1 MAEII
6 GDLEELT
13 LLVRRAARQE
23 TLGVEADSLRR
34 AKQVRDQAGAKA
46 QHLRHEILAAAQGA
60 ADQERQR
67 LLAQVA
73 LEMQRRLLTEREALL
88 DQVWVAAEQ
97 ALRELPGQAAYVGVL
112 RRLAMTVGRVLG
124 QGPIVLAADPVGHEL
139 LTSDRLAEWSTAA
152 QMQFACA
159 QQPAPIW
166 GGLLARDV
174 DERRQVDA
182 SFATRLALARAE
194 SREQVAQLLGIA

>member
-13 LLVRRAARQE
+13 GLVRRSARQE
-23 TLGVEADSLRR
+23 TLGVEADSRRR
-34 AKQVRDQAGAKA
+34 AKQVRDQADAKA
-46 QHLRHEILAAAQGA
+46 QHLRGEILAVAQSEA
-60 ADQERQR
+60 VRERQR

-73 LEMQRRLLTEREALL
+73 LETQRRLLTEREALL

-97 ALRELPGQAAYVGVL
+97 ALRALPGQATYAEVL
-112 RRLAMTVGRVLG
+112 RRLAMAAGRVLG

-139 LTSDRLAEWSTAA
+139 LTSGRLAEWSTAA
-152 QMQFACA
+152 QMQFVCA

-174 DERRQVDA
+174 DARRQVDA
-182 SFATRLALARAE
+182 SFATRLELARAE
-194 SREQVAQLLGIA
+194 LREQVAQRLGIA